1 MKEWNKK
8 DRVAVIEEGKNNH
21 VVEIKRKE
29 RERDM
34 NVIMWPR
41 LNHR

>member
-8 DRVAVIEEGKNNH
+8 DRGAVIEERKNDH

-29 RERDM
+29 REIDM
-34 NVIMWPR
+34 DVIMWPR
-41 LNHR
+41 LNRR